1 MREGFSPDIMMRSII
16 TPALSLLMVSLLHC
30 AHAAVVHKWIDADGV
45 THYSDKA
52 PGPAVT
58 DVSMIDVPSGNS
70 DKTDVKNGYYSIKNQ
85 WQRVHKERLEQQKL
99 ELERDRQ
106 KAVLQ
111 STTPPVVYVD
121 ESAEERYAVA
131 YLGRF
136 HHRYR
141 HGRLHKKQKRH
152 RGFTGKRYSRGK
164 APIGL
169 HAGRLK
175 LGSYRLSQ

>member
-1 MREGFSPDIMMRSII
+1 MRSII
-16 TPALSLLMVSLLHC
+16 TTALLLLMVSLLLS

-45 THYSDKA
+45 THYSDEA
-52 PGPAVT
+52 PGSAVT
-58 DVSMIDVPSGNS
+58 DVLMIDVPAGKS
-70 DKTDVKNGYYSIKNQ
+70 DKTDTKNDYYSIKNQ
-85 WQRVHKERLEQQKL
+85 WQRVYKERLELQKL

-106 KAVLQ
+106 KAALQ
-111 STTPPVVYVD
+111 STTPRVVYVN
-121 ESAEERYAVA
+121 ESSDKRYAFA

-141 HGRLHKKQKRH
+141 HGGLHKRHKRH
-152 RGFTGKRYSRGK
+152 RGFTGKRYSRSK

-175 LGSYRLSQ
+175 LGSYRLSR

>member
-1 MREGFSPDIMMRSII
+1 MRLII
-16 TPALSLLMVSLLHC
+16 TTAFSLLMVSLLLS

-45 THYSDKA
+45 THYSDEA

-58 DVSMIDVPSGNS
+58 EVSMIDVPAGNS
-70 DKTDVKNGYYSIKNQ
+70 DKSDAKDDYYSIKNQ
-85 WQRVHKERLEQQKL
+85 WQRVYKERLERQKL

-106 KAVLQ
+106 KAAIQ
-111 STTPPVVYVD
+111 STTPQVVYIN
-121 ESAEERYAVA
+121 ESSDERYAVA

-141 HGRLHKKQKRH
+141 HGRLHKRHKHH
-152 RGFTGKRYSRGK
+152 RGFRDKRYSRAK

-175 LGSYRLSQ
+175 LGSYRLSR